1 MLLYK
6 AERSRSGKLD
16 WFDILADEI
25 AAVDLPSKLQ
35 QEKKAGRKVYPST
48 MRERIFRCFNVTP
61 WDETLVVIVGQ
72 EPYPRR
78 EHASGLAFGVPK
90 TAEKLPASLRNIEKE
105 LLSDV
110 GVELRD
116 RTLESWA
123 DQGVLLLNT
132 HLTVG
137 EERSTHTDW
146 GWDKVT
152 GAALSYLNGMDWP
165 IVFILWGRHAQK
177 QGERYITNDIHL
189 KIESPHP
196 SPESAHRG
204 FLGSKPF
211 SQCNE
216 FLATQGLSIEW

>member
-6 AERSRSGKLD
+6 AGTVGERKLD

-25 AAVDLPSKLQ
+25 TEVDLQGRLAD
-35 QEKKAGRKVYPST
+35 EKRAGRKVYPST
-48 MRERIFRCFNVTP
+48 MKERIFRCFNVTP

-90 TAEKLPASLRNIEKE
+90 TAEKLPASLKNIAKE
-105 LLSDV
+105 LKADV
-110 GVELRD
+110 GVDLKD
-116 RTLESWA
+116 CTLENWA

-137 EERSTHTDW
+137 GERSTHTDW

-152 GAALSYLNGMDWP
+152 GAALSYLNGMDWS

-211 SQCNE
+211 SRCNE